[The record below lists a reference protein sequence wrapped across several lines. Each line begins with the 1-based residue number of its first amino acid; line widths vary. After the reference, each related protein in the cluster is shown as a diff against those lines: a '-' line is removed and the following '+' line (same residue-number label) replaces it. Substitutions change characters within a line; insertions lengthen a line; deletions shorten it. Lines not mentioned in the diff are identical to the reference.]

1 MEWMDLHLGTK
12 EDIDAQQAILVAF
25 NAFSPNEQSP
35 HCIGTGPWAQ
45 WQEVNERYT
54 L

>member
-45 WQEVNERYT
+45 WQEVNVRYT